1 MTRAIREGIPISR
14 RIDPGIAH
22 MNRNAEEI
30 ITLSVAADIGR
41 LSLIQQITRGRKTK
55 GTAP

>member
-1 MTRAIREGIPISR
+1 
-14 RIDPGIAH
+14 

-41 LSLIQQITRGRKTK
+41 LPLIQKIT
-55 GTAP
+55 TASP